1 MPDVSCILTSVAD
14 RTRRCLTDE
23 ALENHST
30 LPGVRRAVLRDGS
43 TAARGVSSCGAS
55 RGDEAG
61 SCLLRL
67 TILVAALGCSA
78 PPSPAVHS
86 RAEPRLNSPPADIS
100 PSATRALADEASSDA
115 PAPEPVLASLGQ
127 GVVTPEQRG
136 ALLRVMAELLGK
148 HYVFPETAASLGQKL
163 IEAERRG
170 DYAALSTVTQLTAR
184 LTDDLQR
191 LAGDK
196 HLGLQEVPSGD
207 RSPAGAG
214 PPPNADNQGYAES
227 RLLEGNVGYV
237 DLRIFAPAEVAQEA
251 AGRAMAAV
259 ATADALVFDL
269 RNNMGGAPSGVQYL
283 CSYLFADKVHLNS
296 LYWREGERTE
306 EFWTLDEVR
315 GAKRPN
321 VPVFVLTSERTFS
334 GAEEFAYNLQTRK
347 RATIVGEVTR
357 GGANPGNSYALAPG
371 LMMRVPTGRAINP
384 VTNTNW
390 EGVGVQ
396 PEVPVDEE
404 QALERALELARG
416 AANLRRR
423 SP

>member
-1 MPDVSCILTSVAD
+1 MRRSGATSAW
-14 RTRRCLTDE
+14 
-23 ALENHST
+23 
-30 LPGVRRAVLRDGS
+30 
-43 TAARGVSSCGAS
+43 ARSLQLSSS
-55 RGDEAG
+55 R
-61 SCLLRL
+61 LLRL
-67 TILVAALGCSA
+67 TIVVAALGCSA
-78 PPSPAVHS
+78 RPSPAVHS
-86 RAEPRLNSPPADIS
+86 RGQPKLNSPPANIS
-100 PSATRALADEASSDA
+100 PSATRALDDDARSDA
-115 PAPEPVLASLGQ
+115 PPPDPALASLGQ

-136 ALLRVMAELLGK
+136 ALLRVMAELLRER
-148 HYVFPETAASLGQKL
+148 YVFPETAASVGQKL
-163 IEAERRG
+163 LEAERRG

-196 HLGLQEVPSGD
+196 HLGLQVVPSGD
-207 RSPAGAG
+207 SSPAGAG

-237 DLRIFAPAEVAQEA
+237 DLRFFAPAEVAQEA
-251 AGRAMAAV
+251 AGRAMAAI
-259 ATADALVFDL
+259 ATANALVFDL

-296 LYWREGERTE
+296 LYWREGERTD

-315 GAKRPN
+315 GAKRPD
-321 VPVFVLTSERTFS
+321 VPVFVLTSARTFS

-371 LMMRVPTGRAINP
+371 LMMRIPTGRAINP
-384 VTNTNW
+384 VTKTNW

-396 PEVPVDEE
+396 PDVPVDEE
-404 QALERALELARG
+404 QALERALDLAR
-416 AANLRRR
+416 AVANSHRRK
-423 SP
+423 